1 MFFRLILAQART
13 VRVIDY
19 NKYNDVIVG
28 YKTKKSV
35 PCSMIPI
42 NI

>member
-28 YKTKKSV
+28 YKTKKIGT
-35 PCSMIPI
+35 MF
-42 NI
+42 NDTD